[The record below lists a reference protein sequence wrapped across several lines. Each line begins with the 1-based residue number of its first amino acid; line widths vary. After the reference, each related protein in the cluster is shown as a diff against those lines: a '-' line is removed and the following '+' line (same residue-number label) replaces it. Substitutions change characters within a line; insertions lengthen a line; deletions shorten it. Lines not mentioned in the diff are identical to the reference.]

1 MRYFIEEYGKFV
13 LMGIGVMVVL
23 IMAFFI
29 AQNRKE
35 INSLNQQLSE
45 VTTSSQGFVTKKEVN
60 AMIQK
65 EAKET
70 ETGWDEKQAVSSE
83 ELTKKLQ
90 QEAEQEHKKLAN
102 QVESDVYEKVM
113 KQLEEEKEA
122 EKEAENAKKATTKK
136 STTKKSVQTT
146 SSVTPVQQPV
156 SQQTN
161 NSSTSAE
168 QDSQIVADDEDATF
182 IVEYSI
188 IE

>member
-1 MRYFIEEYGKFV
+1 MRYFIEEYGKFI

-70 ETGWDEKQAVSSE
+70 ETGRDEKQAVSSD

-102 QVESDVYEKVM
+102 QVESDVFEKVM
-113 KQLEEEKEA
+113 KQIEEEKEA
-122 EKEAENAKKATTKK
+122 EDAKKATAKK
-136 STTKKSVQTT
+136 SATKKSVQT
-146 SSVTPVQQPV
+146 SSSATPVQQPV

-182 IVEYSI
+182 IVDYSI